1 MTNVISLLDAAEALH
16 MLRHG
21 PPDWNVPG
29 PAELAA
35 MTAAQ
40 PNETAI
46 EALRFM
52 RDRTQS
58 KAEYDRAVEAL
69 RQMGVSDE

>member
-1 MTNVISLLDAAEALH
+1 MTFWEELSKRMSAPDKVETTARIA
-16 MLRHG
+16 
-21 PPDWNVPG
+21 PPFPR
-29 PAELAA
+29 A
-35 MTAAQ
+35 
-40 PNETAI
+40 TAI